1 MAGHGKIKQQQGK
14 KKMNNIIKK
23 FGRMNDEQLDQ
34 LFKSLDERKDINW
47 PYIAG
52 WIDGDGFIGA
62 LNKQSY
68 GITLKIVDK
77 EPVEML
83 SELFKCSLSQA
94 QMDKRAIFKSP
105 PKRRYYVVIRG
116 EKAIYLA
123 KKIAPFIM
131 EKTKNLYKT
140 LEYYGCNEKFPYME
154 LNNEDFINYLVG
166 FSEAEGCFFCS
177 KELNNYNYCLANS
190 NLNLLTYLERRLKQ
204 LGFFKFKIRT
214 LRKEG
219 FYFFNKNITDKI
231 VYKKTSYRLEM
242 NGYALLDFYNLIK
255 DKLIINR
262 KKEKV
267 LATIKHFKDY
277 RGISYVRYMKEKESF
292 IG

>member
-1 MAGHGKIKQQQGK
+1 M
-14 KKMNNIIKK
+14 
-23 FGRMNDEQLDQ
+23 DDTQLNQ
-34 LFKSLDERKDINW
+34 LFKSLDERTDISW

-52 WIDGDGFIGA
+52 WVDGDGFIGK
-62 LNKQSY
+62 LNKKTY
-68 GITLKIVDK
+68 GVMLKIADK

-83 SELFKCSLSQA
+83 SELFKCSLA
-94 QMDKRAIFKSP
+94 QEQVDKRSLYLKP

-116 EKAIYLA
+116 KKALYLA

-140 LEYYGCNEKFPYME
+140 LQYYECNEKFPYMQ
-154 LNNEDFINYLVG
+154 LNDEDFINYLVG

-219 FYFFNKNITDKI
+219 FYFFNKNITDLI
-231 VYKKTSYRLEM
+231 VYKKTSYRLEI

-267 LATIKHFKDY
+267 LATIEHFKDY
-277 RGISYVRYMKEKESF
+277 RGTSYNNYMRDKLAL
-292 IG
+292 

>member
-1 MAGHGKIKQQQGK
+1 
-14 KKMNNIIKK
+14 MNNIIKK
-23 FGRMNDEQLDQ
+23 FEKMKDEQLNQ
-34 LFKSLDERKDINW
+34 LFKSLDERTDINW

-52 WIDGDGFIGA
+52 WIDGDGFIGK
-62 LNKQSY
+62 LNKHTH
-68 GITLKIVDK
+68 GVMLKITDK

-83 SELFKCSLSQA
+83 SELFKCSLAQE
-94 QMDKRAIFKSP
+94 QMDKRPIFIKP

-140 LEYYGCNEKFPYME
+140 LQYYGCNQKFPYME

-177 KELNNYNYCLANS
+177 NEKSNYIYSVSNT
-190 NLNLLTYLERRLKQ
+190 NLNLLKYLERRLKQ
-204 LGFFKFKIRT
+204 LGFFKFKIVT
-214 LRKEG
+214 IKKEG
-219 FYFFNKNITDKI
+219 FYFFNKAVTDKI
-231 VYKKTSYRLEM
+231 IHRKISYRLEM

-267 LATIKHFKDY
+267 LATIEHFKDY
-277 RGISYVRYMKEKESF
+277 RGTSYNNYMRDKLAL
-292 IG
+292 

>member
-1 MAGHGKIKQQQGK
+1 
-14 KKMNNIIKK
+14 MNNIIKK
-23 FGRMNDEQLDQ
+23 FGKMNDEQLDQ

-47 PYIAG
+47 AYIAG
-52 WIDGDGFIGA
+52 WIDGDGFIGKLA
-62 LNKQSY
+62 AQTH
-68 GITLKIVDK
+68 GVMLKIADK

-83 SELFKCSLSQA
+83 SELFKCSLA
-94 QMDKRAIFKSP
+94 QEQVDKRLMYLKP
-105 PKRRYYVVIRG
+105 PKRRYYVTIRG
-116 EKAIYLA
+116 KKALYLA

-154 LNNEDFINYLVG
+154 LNDEDFINYLVG
-166 FSEAEGCFFCS
+166 FSEAEGCFVCS
-177 KELNNYNYCLANS
+177 NEKSNYIYVLSNT

-204 LGFFKFKIRT
+204 FGFFKFKMT
-214 LRKEG
+214 LSQKEG
-219 FYFFNKNITDKI
+219 FYFFNKKATDKI
-231 VYKKTSYRLEM
+231 IYRKTSYKLSM

-267 LATIKHFKDY
+267 LTTIEHFTDY
-277 RGISYVRYMKEKESF
+277 RGKSYDNYMRDKLAL
-292 IG
+292 